1 MNYTLFDGVRPGGT
15 HRKRGLERAGLSL
28 KQNHPDL
35 VVSKYRLRQAES
47 IALIRKNREEGTQN
61 LCFSSRPFVL
71 CGLPVRPLPEGEFLY
86 ERRNGPF
93 ILQITGHPD
102 YGVPYG
108 QDRIVPIFLATLAVR
123 AQSPIIKFG
132 SAAEML
138 DTFGM
143 QKGGKEYRRLVGAFQ
158 RIFGSTIF
166 FGTMSDG
173 PKASV
178 FNMSRFSFLRQA
190 RMWFNK
196 DPDALPDQ
204 DGENVIVLSDQ
215 FYREVIAHP
224 VPTDLEAVRMLN
236 SAPAALDLFMFLSYR
251 CFVTKGLESIPIFGP
266 AGLANQ
272 IGCGGYARPRKFRE
286 KLDAWLELIRLAWP
300 ECPANISSD
309 GQRLLIAP
317 ANAIARPQ

>member
-1 MNYTLFDGVRPGGT
+1 
-15 HRKRGLERAGLSL
+15 
-28 KQNHPDL
+28 
-35 VVSKYRLRQAES
+35 
-47 IALIRKNREEGTQN
+47 
-61 LCFSSRPFVL
+61 
-71 CGLPVRPLPEGEFLY
+71 LPVRPLPEGELLY

-123 AQSPIIKFG
+123 AQSPIIKFR
-132 SAAEML
+132 SAGEML

-166 FGTMSDG
+166 FGTASDG

-178 FNMSRFSFLRQA
+178 LNMSRFNFLRQA
-190 RMWFNK
+190 RIWFNK
-196 DPDALPDQ
+196 DSEALPDQ
-204 DGENVIVLSDQ
+204 DGENVIILSDQ
-215 FYREVIAHP
+215 FYKEVIAHP

-251 CFVTKGLESIPIFGP
+251 CFVAKGPDSIPIFGP

-272 IGCGGYARPRKFRE
+272 IGCGEYARPRKFRE
-286 KLDAWLELIRLAWP
+286 KLDAWLDLVRLTWP
-300 ECPANISSD
+300 ECPATISSD

-317 ANAIARPQ
+317 ANAIRRPQ